1 MTPAAKSLG
10 VLIRTAVWLGEGKAP
25 ERAPVPVAVPEPAST
40 EPAIIPLA
48 AKEELPPTP
57 ALPAARVP
65 DAPREIAAEV
75 SEAETVMVF
84 GDRRWRIRGLARNLA
99 FDVLKINLLV
109 ASGET
114 FHVDTLDLYN
124 ARRAP
129 ASSLRRR

>member
-1 MTPAAKSLG
+1 MAPPRSPSGLKAAGIECYRIEFPKGLDANAYALKVTPAAKSLG

-65 DAPREIAAEV
+65 DAPREIAA
-75 SEAETVMVF
+75 
-84 GDRRWRIRGLARNLA
+84 R
-99 FDVLKINLLV
+99 
-109 ASGET
+109 
-114 FHVDTLDLYN
+114 
-124 ARRAP
+124 
-129 ASSLRRR
+129 